1 MTVFHGR
8 GGTVGR
14 GGGPTHA
21 SILGQPPGAV
31 SGSVKVTEQGEVVA
45 DKYGLPRLAHRNL
58 DLAFAA
64 VVEASLAHR
73 SPRHASEV
81 TSRWDAVMEVASNAA
96 YDAYRAFLQAPGL
109 VEYFRTSTPVE
120 ELAEMNIGSRP
131 ARRSRA
137 DDGIDG
143 LRAIPWVF
151 GWTQSRQIVPGW
163 FGVGTGLAAARAVGM
178 GSDLDDMY
186 RSWQFFRTFVSNVE
200 MTLFKTDLAI
210 AHHYVTTLVDPALH
224 CHFDAVAEEHERTV
238 AEIGDL
244 TGRGLLED
252 LPILRRA
259 LAVRDAYLDPINVLQ
274 VDLLARHRKGLAGS
288 ADEDELLLRTLLLTV
303 NGVAAGLRN
312 TG

>member
-1 MTVFHGR
+1 M
-8 GGTVGR
+8 
-14 GGGPTHA
+14 
-21 SILGQPPGAV
+21 
-31 SGSVKVTEQGEVVA
+31 
-45 DKYGLPRLAHRNL
+45 
-58 DLAFAA
+58 
-64 VVEASLAHR
+64 AHR
-73 SPRHASEV
+73 SPRHEPAV
-81 TSRWDAVMEVASNAA
+81 TRRWDQVMEAASGAA

-163 FGVGTGLAAARAVGM
+163 FGVGAGLAAARAAGM
-178 GSDLDDMY
+178 GPDLDEMY
-186 RSWQFFRTFVSNVE
+186 QSWQFFRTFVSNVE

-210 AHHYVTTLVDPALH
+210 ARHYVATLVDPSLH
-224 CHFDAVAEEHERTV
+224 CHFDAVCAEYDRTV
-238 AEIGDL
+238 AEVTAL

-274 VDLLARHRKGLAGS
+274 VDLLARYRGGQAGS
-288 ADEDELLLRTLLLTV
+288 PDTDERLRRTLLLTV
-303 NGVAAGLRN
+303 NGVAAGMRN